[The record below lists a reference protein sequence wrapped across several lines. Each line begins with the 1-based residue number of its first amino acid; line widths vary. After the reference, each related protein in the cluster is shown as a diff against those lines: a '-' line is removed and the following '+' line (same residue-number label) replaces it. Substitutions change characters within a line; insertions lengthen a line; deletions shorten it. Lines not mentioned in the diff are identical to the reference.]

1 MTDNDKWGDMGEE
14 MKRKRFIKLL
24 MGQFG
29 YDRNKAHNGANV
41 VAFRNK
47 VFAFDPD
54 RPTYESMYTVLL
66 IIKGKLLE

>member
-1 MTDNDKWGDMGEE
+1 

-29 YDRNKAHNGANV
+29 YDRNKAVRGADAV
-41 VAFRNK
+41 VFMNK

-54 RPTYESMYTVLL
+54 RPTYKSIYDWLRGEEDTQ
-66 IIKGKLLE
+66 

>member
-1 MTDNDKWGDMGEE
+1 

-29 YDRNKAHNGANV
+29 YNRNKAHRGENA
-41 VAFRNK
+41 VAFMNT

-54 RPTYESMYTVLL
+54 RPTYKSMYTVLL
-66 IIKGKLLE
+66 KSKGKRLNRRETDDRHTDF

>member
-1 MTDNDKWGDMGEE
+1 

-29 YDRNKAHNGANV
+29 YDRNKAHRGANAV
-41 VAFRNK
+41 VFMNK

-54 RPTYESMYTVLL
+54 RPTYKSMYTVLL
-66 IIKGKLLE
+66 INEGKLLE